1 MLQAIARGGEPV
13 TLFLL
18 NEERIQRLKQTETFY
33 CPMCQQKVHIKFGQK
48 KIAHFA
54 HQRQNSCSSTLGGGE
69 GEYHRKGKIDLYYWL
84 KQQQFDVEIEKF
96 FTPINQRVDIYAS
109 KAGRT
114 YAIEYQCA
122 TISYQSL
129 IKRTLGFRSLNI
141 IPIWILGGNRL
152 NRKHTYALNLTKN
165 DLHFIHQLPS
175 NTLQL
180 LYYCSTKKQF
190 ARFNQFILTGRKETF
205 GPIQYLSLK
214 SSTFEDFFRSV
225 KHRRAYG
232 QLWLAEKHRFRTQQP
247 ISPSV
252 EERKWREWLYLKRQ
266 TPLTLSTLIHLP
278 VYSQWQ
284 MKVPLWNWQSRL
296 YFDFILKKHKV
307 KFTIKE
313 AHAFLKPY
321 FTPINQFPLIQTPGD
336 PILEYIDYFIR
347 LGKIIKDSKGDYQL
361 QAPLKTYR
369 NLDEALEK
377 DEQLL
382 NNLKNKAYQVTISK
396 R

>member
-1 MLQAIARGGEPV
+1 MRV

-18 NEERIQRLKQTETFY
+18 NDEVIKRLKQTEMFF
-33 CPMCQQKVHIKFGQK
+33 CPLCKQKVLIKLGQK

-54 HQRQNSCSSTLGGGE
+54 HQRQNTCSSLGGGE
-69 GEYHRKGKIDLYYWL
+69 GEYHRKGKIDLYYWF
-84 KQQQFDVEIEKF
+84 KEQQFDVEIEKF
-96 FTPINQRVDIYAS
+96 FTPINQRVDIFAR
-109 KAGRT
+109 KDGRT
-114 YAIEYQCA
+114 FAIEYQCA
-122 TISYQSL
+122 TISSQSL

-165 DLHFIHQLPS
+165 DLHFIHQLSS

-180 LYYCSTKKQF
+180 LYYCPTKKQF

-205 GPIQYLSLK
+205 GPIHYLSLK
-214 SSTFEDFFRSV
+214 TSTFGDLFRPV
-225 KHRRAYG
+225 KQKSSYG
-232 QLWLAEKHRFRTQQP
+232 HLWLAEKKRFRTQQP
-247 ISPSV
+247 ISPSG
-252 EERKWREWLYLKRQ
+252 EERKWREWLYFKRQ
-266 TPLTLSTLIHLP
+266 TPLTLSALIHLP

-296 YFDFILKKHKV
+296 YFDFILKKDKV

-313 AHAFLKPY
+313 AHAFLQPY
-321 FTPINQFPLIQTPGD
+321 FTPISQFPMIHTPGD
-336 PILEYIDYFIR
+336 PILEYINYFIR
-347 LGKIIKDSKGDYQL
+347 LGKIIKNSKGSYQL
-361 QAPLKTYR
+361 QAPLKTYQ
-369 NLDEALEK
+369 NLEEALEK
-377 DEQLL
+377 DEQIL